1 MKNTGYTET
10 LSFLFIAICVLCYSV
25 GRLYDVGSLLGCA
38 VHRPAYTLL
47 SYPFFH
53 VSFIHLFLN
62 MLVFGSIYP
71 ALAYREGKWKTLA
84 TGICLSALAGWITAG
99 TKPVLGASGLNYVF
113 LGWIFAIQLKEQGR
127 GITLKYGALLLVSLV
142 AGLLHPEIQGS
153 LHVAACTGGFIYYY
167 MNVLFSGT
175 ERVRLRMKNR
185 NDHN

>member
-47 SYPFFH
+47 SYSFFH

-71 ALAYREGKWKTLA
+71 ALAYRRVNGKLWR
-84 TGICLSALAGWITAG
+84 
-99 TKPVLGASGLNYVF
+99 PEYVF
-113 LGWIFAIQLKEQGR
+113 Q
-127 GITLKYGALLLVSLV
+127 
-142 AGLLHPEIQGS
+142 P
-153 LHVAACTGGFIYYY
+153 
-167 MNVLFSGT
+167 
-175 ERVRLRMKNR
+175 
-185 NDHN
+185 

>member
-47 SYPFFH
+47 SYSFFH

-62 MLVFGSIYP
+62 MLVLGVYIR
-71 ALAYREGKWKTLA
+71 LLR
-84 TGICLSALAGWITAG
+84 TGRVKKLWRPNMSSALAGWITAG

-153 LHVAACTGGFIYYY
+153 LHVAACTGGFIFYY